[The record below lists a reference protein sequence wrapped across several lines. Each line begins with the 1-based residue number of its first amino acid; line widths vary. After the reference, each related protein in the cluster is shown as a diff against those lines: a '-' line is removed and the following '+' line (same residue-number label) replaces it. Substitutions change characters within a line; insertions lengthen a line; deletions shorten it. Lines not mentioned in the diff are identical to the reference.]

1 MRGRVWSLSLGTL
14 VLLAVP
20 FAAPAG
26 AWAADGGASAP
37 APTPT
42 HTGAVPPPPPASAAT
57 VVATATA
64 TATVT
69 AAPKKPSLP
78 VPVAAKPPIA
88 KPPTHPAGRP
98 DPNVRHQVAGGP
110 TADDAAGGAESP
122 ELRALRE
129 AERELFS
136 PAAAGLSDPWPNELP
151 YPLARVDDAPRAHTS
166 GLPPAQIPSATT
178 AEGGKDLSWLSQLS
192 MPDLPVRWE
201 PRLVRYLEFYKDDPR
216 GKAIAALYARR
227 SGRYKESIGRA
238 LRRKGLPQDLVWLA
252 MIESAFDPV
261 IRSPAG
267 AIGLWQFM
275 PETGKSYGLPQDR
288 WVDERLDVDAAT
300 EAAADFLSDL
310 NRRFGS
316 WELAMA
322 SYNMG
327 YGGVLSVVRRY
338 NSNDFWAL
346 SRLEGS
352 LPWETTLYVPKILAA
367 AIVMKNPKVFGIDG
381 ITPDAPVEFDTVG
394 VPFGVAFSAIAPV
407 AGCTIRELELLNPEL
422 RASRTPPKES
432 EAAPTVPSA
441 AGDRLCRVRVPVG
454 KGSVLTANL
463 GKLRHD
469 DAALDK
475 VVLRFGETLDQVAL
489 AHGTTTAKL
498 TEINAIGAGEVLRG
512 GALLLVPH
520 TAAPVAAASGAAD
533 KTPVVVPSDIF
544 VYPNHKRV
552 FYKILVG
559 DTLPDVAQALHVSV
573 DDLRRWNELDP
584 ASRLH
589 EGMTVQAFVPDS
601 VDLSKVVLLS
611 ENDVRVLVVGTEE
624 FFAFWDTKGKRRL
637 VVQAKA
643 GDTLESVGKRY
654 GVQASLMERINRRG
668 RGDVLQNGETVV
680 VYVAGNASVPA
691 TPATHPGAAEPDPL
705 GALPAAARPDLLP
718 APNGS

>member
-1 MRGRVWSLSLGTL
+1 MRGRSWSLSVGAV
-14 VLLAVP
+14 VLLVV
-20 FAAPAG
+20 APLVTPNVAR
-26 AWAADGGASAP
+26 ASDGGAPAP
-37 APTPT
+37 APSPTPT
-42 HTGAVPPPPPASAAT
+42 HTGTMPPAPSVAAT
-57 VVATATA
+57 STTP
-64 TATVT
+64 
-69 AAPKKPSLP
+69 PKKAPSP
-78 VPVAAKPPIA
+78 TQAKPP
-88 KPPTHPAGRP
+88 PTRPAVRPAGHP

-129 AERELFS
+129 AERELFA
-136 PAAAGLSDPWPNELP
+136 PASAGLSDPWPSELP
-151 YPLARVDDAPRAHTS
+151 YPLARVEGAPRAHTS
-166 GLPPAQIPSATT
+166 GLPPAPVLSLST
-178 AEGGKDLSWLSQLS
+178 AEGGRDLSWLSQLT

-201 PRLVRYLEFYKDDPR
+201 PRLVRYLEFYRDDPR

-227 SGRYKESIGRA
+227 SGRYRESIGRV

-288 WVDERLDVDAAT
+288 WVDERLDVEAAT

-407 AGCTIRELELLNPEL
+407 AGCTTRELELLNPEL

-432 EAAPTVPSA
+432 EAAPTLPGA
-441 AGDRLCRVRVPVG
+441 TGERLCRVRVPTG
-454 KGSVLTANL
+454 KGALLSTNL
-463 GKLRHD
+463 GKLHHD

-475 VVLRFGETLDQVAL
+475 IVLRFGETLEQVAQ
-489 AHGTTTAKL
+489 ARGTTVAKL
-498 TEINAIGAGEVLRG
+498 TEINAVGPGEVLRG

-520 TAAPVAAASGAAD
+520 AGTPATTSVSQD

-552 FYKILVG
+552 FYKVLVG
-559 DTLPDVAQALHVSV
+559 DTLPDIAQALHVSV

-589 EGMTVQAFVPDS
+589 EGMTVQAFVPEGL
-601 VDLSKVVLLS
+601 DLSKVVLLS

-637 VVQAKA
+637 VVQAKG
-643 GDTLESVGKRY
+643 GDTLEAVGKRY
-654 GVQASLMERINRRG
+654 GVPASLMERINRRG
-668 RGDVLQNGETVV
+668 RGDVLQNGDTVV
-680 VYVAGNASVPA
+680 VYVTGN
-691 TPATHPGAAEPDPL
+691 PGAGATTPPAAGATDPEPL
-705 GALPAAARPDLLP
+705 GALPSATRPELLP
-718 APNGS
+718 SPNGS

>member
-1 MRGRVWSLSLGTL
+1 MRGRSWSLSVGAV
-14 VLLAVP
+14 VLLVV
-20 FAAPAG
+20 APLVTPNVAR
-26 AWAADGGASAP
+26 ASDGGAPAP
-37 APTPT
+37 APSPTPT
-42 HTGAVPPPPPASAAT
+42 HTGTMPPAPSVAAT
-57 VVATATA
+57 STTP
-64 TATVT
+64 
-69 AAPKKPSLP
+69 PKKAPSP
-78 VPVAAKPPIA
+78 TQAKPP
-88 KPPTHPAGRP
+88 PTRPAVRPAGHP

-129 AERELFS
+129 AERELFA
-136 PAAAGLSDPWPNELP
+136 PASAGLSDPWPSELP
-151 YPLARVDDAPRAHTS
+151 YPLARVEGAPRAHTS
-166 GLPPAQIPSATT
+166 GLPPAPVLSLST
-178 AEGGKDLSWLSQLS
+178 AEGGRDLSWLSQLT

-201 PRLVRYLEFYKDDPR
+201 PRLVRYLEFYRDDPR

-227 SGRYKESIGRA
+227 SGRYRESIGRV

-288 WVDERLDVDAAT
+288 WVDERLDVEAAT

-407 AGCTIRELELLNPEL
+407 AGCTTRELELLNPEL

-432 EAAPTVPSA
+432 EAAPTLPGA
-441 AGDRLCRVRVPVG
+441 TGERLCRVRVPTG
-454 KGSVLTANL
+454 KGALLSANL
-463 GKLRHD
+463 GKLHHD

-475 VVLRFGETLDQVAL
+475 IVLRFGETLDQVAQ
-489 AHGTTTAKL
+489 ARGTTVAKL
-498 TEINAIGAGEVLRG
+498 TEINAVGPGEVLRG

-520 TAAPVAAASGAAD
+520 AGTPATTSVSQD

-552 FYKILVG
+552 FYKVLVG
-559 DTLPDVAQALHVSV
+559 DTLPDIAQALHVSV

-589 EGMTVQAFVPDS
+589 EGMTVQAFVPEGL
-601 VDLSKVVLLS
+601 DLSKVVLLS

-643 GDTLESVGKRY
+643 GDTLEAVGKRY

-668 RGDVLQNGETVV
+668 RGDVLQNGDTVV
-680 VYVAGNASVPA
+680 VYVTGNAGAGATTPPA
-691 TPATHPGAAEPDPL
+691 AGATDPEPL
-705 GALPAAARPDLLP
+705 GALPSATRPELLP
-718 APNGS
+718 SPNGS

>member
-1 MRGRVWSLSLGTL
+1 M
-14 VLLAVP
+14 
-20 FAAPAG
+20 
-26 AWAADGGASAP
+26 
-37 APTPT
+37 
-42 HTGAVPPPPPASAAT
+42 
-57 VVATATA
+57 
-64 TATVT
+64 
-69 AAPKKPSLP
+69 
-78 VPVAAKPPIA
+78 
-88 KPPTHPAGRP
+88 
-98 DPNVRHQVAGGP
+98 RHQVAGGP

-129 AERELFS
+129 AERELFA
-136 PAAAGLSDPWPNELP
+136 PAAAGLSDPWPSELP
-151 YPLARVDDAPRAHTS
+151 YPLARVDGAPRAYTT
-166 GLPPAQIPSATT
+166 GLPPAPVPSSPAT
-178 AEGGKDLSWLSQLS
+178 AEGGKDLSWLSQLT

-227 SGRYKESIGRA
+227 AGRYRESVGRV

-316 WELAMA
+316 WDLAMA

-338 NSNDFWAL
+338 NTNDFWAL

-381 ITPDAPVEFDTVG
+381 ITPDAPVAFDTVG
-394 VPFGVAFSAIAPV
+394 VPFGVAFAAIAPV
-407 AGCTIRELELLNPEL
+407 AGCTTHELELLNPEL

-432 EAAPTVPSA
+432 EAAPTLQGAS
-441 AGDRLCRVRVPVG
+441 AGDRLCRLRVPVG
-454 KGSVLTANL
+454 KGAGLTANL
-463 GKLRHD
+463 GKLHHD

-475 VVLRFGETLDQVAL
+475 VVLRFGETLDQVAQ

-520 TAAPVAAASGAAD
+520 SGAPAVITTAQD
-533 KTPVVVPSDIF
+533 KIPVVVPSDIF

-552 FYKILVG
+552 FYKVLVG

-589 EGMTVQAFVPDS
+589 EGMTVQAFVPDGA
-601 VDLSKVVLLS
+601 DLSKVVLLS

-624 FFAFWDTKGKRRL
+624 FFAFWDTKGKHRL
-637 VVQAKA
+637 VVPAKA
-643 GDTLESVGKRY
+643 GETLEAVGKRY

-668 RGDVLQNGETVV
+668 RGDVLQNGETIV
-680 VYVAGNASVPA
+680 VYVTGNVSAPA
-691 TPATHPGAAEPDPL
+691 TATNVAPVDPEPL
-705 GALPAAARPDLLP
+705 GALPAATKPELLP
-718 APNGS
+718 SPNGS